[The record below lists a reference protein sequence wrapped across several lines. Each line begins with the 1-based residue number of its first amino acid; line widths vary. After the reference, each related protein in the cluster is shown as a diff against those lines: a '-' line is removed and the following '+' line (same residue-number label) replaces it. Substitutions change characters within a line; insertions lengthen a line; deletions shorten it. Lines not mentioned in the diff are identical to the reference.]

1 MTQNLSSPTG
11 SACPFDHGR
20 RLPSD
25 GTPLAPSP
33 VLTRWRDEAAAT
45 PLRYADGHQ
54 GWVVTRYDLARS
66 VLEDPR
72 FSQRPSRMPVGPEP
86 GPSAT
91 IDERAQRA
99 MDDGSLLGMDAPR
112 HSRIRRSILQRFSVR
127 SVRSYQP
134 DVADVVARQ
143 VAHLR
148 AQGSPADLTVN
159 YAQPISALVHSGVLG
174 IPDRLV
180 PSFARLFVGQS
191 PMQEKVDFAR
201 ELLLRKQ
208 DELGE
213 DVLSDLLR
221 SALTRSEVEGITV
234 MLLTSGRDSVAY
246 MIATGAVA
254 LLTHPESLAAL
265 RDDPTLTTGA
275 VEELMRVG
283 AMFVTLFPR
292 TAKEDVTFDGVVIRA
307 GETVSVSPVAAN
319 RDERRFERPRD
330 FEITRDAF
338 GHLGFGHGLH
348 GCIGQQLARLE
359 IREALT
365 QLVVGFPGLALVEA
379 EQLQPM
385 PFAHPVAT
393 YEAGAVIVSWD

>member
-1 MTQNLSSPTG
+1 MTENPPPSAG
-11 SACPFDHGR
+11 SACPFDDGR
-20 RLPSD
+20 TLPRD
-25 GTPLAPSP
+25 GTPLVPSP

-72 FSQRPSRMPVGPEP
+72 FSQRPSRMPVESEH

-91 IDERAQRA
+91 LDARAQQA
-99 MDDGSLLGMDAPR
+99 MDDGSLLGMNAPQ
-112 HSRIRRSILQRFSVR
+112 HSRIRRSILKRFSVR

-134 DVADVVARQ
+134 DVADIVAKQVV
-143 VAHLR
+143 HLR
-148 AQGSPADLTVN
+148 AQGSPADLTAN
-159 YAQPISALVHSGVLG
+159 YARPISALVHSGVLG
-174 IPDRLV
+174 IPDPLV
-180 PSFARLFVGQS
+180 PGFARLFVGES
-191 PMQEKVDFAR
+191 TMQEKVDFAR
-201 ELLLRKQ
+201 ELLARKQ
-208 DELGE
+208 EELGE
-213 DVLSDLLR
+213 DVLSDLLG
-221 SALTRSEVEGITV
+221 SSLTRSEVEGVTV

-254 LLTHPESLAAL
+254 LLTHPEPLAAL
-265 RDDPTLTTGA
+265 RNDPTLITGA

-292 TAKEDVTFDGVVIRA
+292 TATENVAFGDVVIRA

-319 RDERRFERPRD
+319 RDERRFERPQD
-330 FEITRDAF
+330 FDITRDAL

-365 QLVVGFPGLALVEA
+365 QLVAGFPRLALVEA
-379 EQLQPM
+379 QQLRPM

-393 YEAGAVIVSWD
+393 YEAGTVVVSWE